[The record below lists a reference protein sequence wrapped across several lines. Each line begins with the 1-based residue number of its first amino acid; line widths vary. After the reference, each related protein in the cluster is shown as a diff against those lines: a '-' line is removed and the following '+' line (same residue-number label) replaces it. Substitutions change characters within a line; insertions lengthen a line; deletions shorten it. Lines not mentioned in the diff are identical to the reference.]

1 VIDVSINPQTEEA
14 NSQLTSEEDVAEE
27 PCKGCADCGTTERAL
42 MTESPS
48 RSPEEAR
55 GKPLYCMEC
64 NPRFRYL
71 DAVFTGLE
79 RLES

>member
-1 VIDVSINPQTEEA
+1 MADAVSLHRETQKGSDRRP
-14 NSQLTSEEDVAEE
+14 
-27 PCKGCADCGTTERAL
+27 GCADCGTTERAL
-42 MTESPS
+42 MAESPS